1 MKIMKLVSW
10 LGILMCGI
18 IFQGM
23 SQVNNEMLFQ
33 EIEMKDSIENTVLLS
48 IQSRNVFKNNE
59 YFHDITSGY
68 TLMGTQW
75 YSSLAFQLNAHLRVQ
90 AGVFLQQDFGNDGLK
105 KVAPMFTVKYAEN
118 GYAVLFGALEG
129 NVSHRMIDPI
139 LNYERYIL
147 HPLENGVQI
156 KADKKLLWMDNW
168 MNWEKMQYLG
178 DSIQEQFTIGHS
190 SLWHVIHQP
199 KLNLDIPVQLMA
211 THRGGQIDIDTT
223 ALQTVINAAV
233 GVNVSIPARG
243 FFTSVFSEN
252 YVCLFNDFSPTSR
265 LPYQN
270 GYSYFMNLG
279 AKTKY
284 DITASLG
291 YWNAYQ
297 YYASRGGEL
306 FQSVSSKYAPAPY
319 LSPNRS
325 LLFVRFM
332 YQHKLLNHLYTDIRF
347 EPYYDL
353 GHSFFEYSYG
363 CYLTYK
369 NDFGIINLTKRKKT
383 F

>member
-1 MKIMKLVSW
+1 MKGHQCICL
-10 LGILMCGI
+10 LLC
-18 IFQGM
+18 
-23 SQVNNEMLFQ
+23 LFQ
-33 EIEMKDSIENTVLLS
+33 LQGQAQINNDMLYQEIDMKDSIENTVLFS
-48 IQSRNVFKNNE
+48 VQSRNVFKNNE

-75 YSSLAFQLNAHLRVQ
+75 YSSLAYQLNSHLRIQ
-90 AGVFLQQDFGNDGLK
+90 GGIFLQQDFGHDGLK
-105 KVAPMFTVKYAEN
+105 KIQPLFTVKYAAN
-118 GYAVLFGALEG
+118 GYTVLFGALEG
-129 NVSHRMIDPI
+129 NVSHRVIDPL

-147 HPLENGVQI
+147 QPLENGVQI
-156 KADKKLLWMDNW
+156 KADKKMMWMDNW

-190 SLWHVIHQP
+190 SKWHVVQKP
-199 KLNLDIPVQLMA
+199 KIKIDIPIQLMV

-233 GVNVSIPARG
+233 GVNVSIPTKG
-243 FFTSVFSEN
+243 FITSVFSEN
-252 YVCLFNDFSPTSR
+252 YVCLFKDFSPSSR
-265 LPYQN
+265 LPYQDGN
-270 GYSYFMNLG
+270 GYFINVG
-279 AKTKY
+279 ARTRY
-284 DITASLG
+284 DISASLG
-291 YWNAYQ
+291 YWNAHQ
-297 YYASRGGEL
+297 FYASRGGEL
-306 FQSVSSKYAPAPY
+306 FQSVSSQYAPAPY

-325 LLFVRFM
+325 LFFVRLM

-353 GHSFFEYSYG
+353 GHSYFEYSYG

-369 NDFGIINLTKRKKT
+369 NDFGIINLTKRKGT